1 MEKVETLDIPVIKP
15 SVKIDKKLKKK
26 LLPKTEEEGQVIV
39 HCNFKSNKNVA
50 GIRIW
55 MTTYLRPGD
64 SRRKSKLLHA
74 ENIAVAPQTTPVK
87 KGITKRFTLIFSS
100 LPKNCKVFDFSEE
113 INDPYKFVV
122 RNIPR
127 NKSDVYT
134 ININF

>member
-1 MEKVETLDIPVIKP
+1 MVCLFMASYLCSTVTVFLKP
-15 SVKIDKKLKKK
+15 SLFSKSYAFLK
-26 LLPKTEEEGQVIV
+26 PT
-39 HCNFKSNKNVA
+39 N
-50 GIRIW
+50 
-55 MTTYLRPGD
+55 
-64 SRRKSKLLHA
+64 
-74 ENIAVAPQTTPVK
+74 
-87 KGITKRFTLIFSS
+87 FTLIFSS